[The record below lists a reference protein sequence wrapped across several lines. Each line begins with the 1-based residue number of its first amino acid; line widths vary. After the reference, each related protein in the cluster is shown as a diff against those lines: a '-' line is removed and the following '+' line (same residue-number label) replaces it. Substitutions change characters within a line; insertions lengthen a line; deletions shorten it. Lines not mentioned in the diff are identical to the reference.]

1 MNTFSKTYDRGL
13 VLQMGAII
21 SLSIMLVAFRW
32 HRPAESSAIQ
42 PRYEPPLEVVSFE
55 QLYHLPPLPKQS
67 NPMATV
73 DGKEAQIT
81 EPEPSQEQ
89 WPEANPLPGSLP
101 GIPDEFVDTTDF
113 FVPGDEIFPRFPG
126 GNEALMRYLSK
137 NLCYNSTAIEFG
149 ISGRVFISFV
159 VQADG
164 SIAEVKVLKGLGYGL
179 DEEAVRVV
187 KAMPRW
193 LPGTQNGRPVAVVYN
208 LPIQFSL
215 RKN

>member
-13 VLQMGAII
+13 VLQMGAVI

-32 HRPAESSAIQ
+32 HRPAEYSAIHD
-42 PRYEPPLEVVSFE
+42 PYDPPLEVVSFE
-55 QLYHLPPLPKQS
+55 QLYHLPPMPKQP

-73 DGKEAQIT
+73 EGKEAQMA
-81 EPEPSQEQ
+81 EPDPTQEL
-89 WPEANPLPGSLP
+89 WPEAKPSTSSLP
-101 GIPDEFVDTTDF
+101 GIPDEFIDTTDLY
-113 FVPGDEIFPRFPG
+113 VPGDEVFPRFPG
-126 GNEALMRYLSK
+126 GNDALMRYLSK
-137 NLCYNSTAIEFG
+137 NLRYNSTAIEFG

-164 SIAEVKVLKGLGYGL
+164 SISEVKVLKGLGYGL

-187 KAMPRW
+187 KVMPRW
-193 LPGTQNGRPVAVVYN
+193 LPGTQNGRPVAVAY